1 MADVEVGSGT
11 HTPNSG
17 SPHPDRIPLIVRND
31 AVDRLSRPNS
41 RNQSPTTPVVDEP
54 PREDVAKELGIL
66 FHQIIEEA
74 TNFSVL
80 KIQKDAAQ
88 KEFDKREA
96 DFKKSEPIHE
106 RFPATEETQKR
117 SKDRAEK
124 ALKAISEKVEQKD
137 SSLKELAKRSAAR
150 IAPHIVASRGKPD
163 AQSRV
168 EELEKKC
175 QVLQEQLGNQAKLI
189 ENLRKSHEER
199 YKSLEDNYVKARK
212 DWGYTKSAQ
221 ANFERDCRPQLAD
234 ALNGLTTT
242 ETDIKVLKAQLI
254 TQVPKDLKQ
263 KLEKLNGLSERV
275 DKFPNLRLD
284 VDKLKQESSKIAKD
298 LEKLSLEQT
307 KLREEL
313 VQLKA
318 IEANMTKFPAKG
330 VSFKEGSNSP
340 VLESR
345 REVENQLPN
354 VSTADGRSRVLE
366 PPTTSTPSSLVGIEP
381 NLLAKIKSHV
391 EATATLKKSITEHH
405 ESVSRDILE
414 IKQTIK
420 SIEKREIDT
429 RAPQRLTDLE
439 RRLSSTTTPTPS
451 MSMAASG
458 VDFDT
463 IKNEILEVVEEK
475 QAAMDDVV
483 QSISSQWQTAIK
495 DSQIRCTNLEQRC
508 SDIKALY
515 DSLAALPNK
524 LETFQKSLN
533 ITIRQQQTDIDDTK
547 LNMAG
552 KVADLLRAKP
562 ELLPLAPIGDHV
574 VKRFDDKLSKLAK
587 SQQDLTQAVN
597 ERLEANT
604 DGLISIDRRL
614 NNINTKDMAVFI
626 IAQMESTYPDVRNAQ
641 SALVE
646 LKTSLHR
653 DESMIADLNTSLA
666 ALKSKVDTLET
677 RVPQNDDDEKAI
689 QSLRSE
695 VDDLILQ
702 VPHIRNIANSA
713 KETADTVNGNV
724 ATIQMDFNKFQTEI
738 AEEVGKFRID
748 LEEMKDQ
755 QQAKATSAPPASVHL
770 NKQSP
775 IPPPIPPQRQS
786 VILPPRSI
794 LNGNAA
800 RSSPKNSAPGTPQ
813 RHSSVQSDGTSKK
826 RKLNGSSTNTPKGSN
841 GVNGAKRKRKYRLDG
856 DDSEDSTFEP
866 NQPKISDD
874 DED

>member
-1 MADVEVGSGT
+1 
-11 HTPNSG
+11 
-17 SPHPDRIPLIVRND
+17 
-31 AVDRLSRPNS
+31 
-41 RNQSPTTPVVDEP
+41 
-54 PREDVAKELGIL
+54 
-66 FHQIIEEA
+66 
-74 TNFSVL
+74 
-80 KIQKDAAQ
+80 
-88 KEFDKREA
+88 
-96 DFKKSEPIHE
+96 
-106 RFPATEETQKR
+106 
-117 SKDRAEK
+117 
-124 ALKAISEKVEQKD
+124 
-137 SSLKELAKRSAAR
+137 
-150 IAPHIVASRGKPD
+150 
-163 AQSRV
+163 
-168 EELEKKC
+168 
-175 QVLQEQLGNQAKLI
+175 
-189 ENLRKSHEER
+189 
-199 YKSLEDNYVKARK
+199 
-212 DWGYTKSAQ
+212 
-221 ANFERDCRPQLAD
+221 
-234 ALNGLTTT
+234 
-242 ETDIKVLKAQLI
+242 
-254 TQVPKDLKQ
+254 
-263 KLEKLNGLSERV
+263 
-275 DKFPNLRLD
+275 
-284 VDKLKQESSKIAKD
+284 
-298 LEKLSLEQT
+298 
-307 KLREEL
+307 
-313 VQLKA
+313 
-318 IEANMTKFPAKG
+318 
-330 VSFKEGSNSP
+330 
-340 VLESR
+340 
-345 REVENQLPN
+345 
-354 VSTADGRSRVLE
+354 VLE

-414 IKQTIK
+414 IKQAIK
-420 SIEKREIDT
+420 DIEKREIDT
-429 RAPQRLTDLE
+429 RVPQRLTDLE
-439 RRLSSTTTPTPS
+439 RRLSSTTGPTPS

-458 VDFDT
+458 VDLDT

-495 DSQIRCTNLEQRC
+495 DNQIRCTNLEQRC

-562 ELLPLAPIGDHV
+562 ELLPLAPIGDLV

-614 NNINTKDMAVFI
+614 NNINTKDMAVYVL
-626 IAQMESTYPDVRNAQ
+626 AQMESTYPDVRNAQ

-653 DESMIADLNTSLA
+653 DESMIGDLNTSLA
-666 ALKSKVDTLET
+666 ALKNQVDTLKT
-677 RVPQNDDDEKAI
+677 RVSQNDHDEKAI

-702 VPHIRNIANSA
+702 VPQIRNVANSA
-713 KETADTVNGNV
+713 KETADTANDNI
-724 ATIQMDFNKFQTEI
+724 ATIQTDFNKFQTEI

-755 QQAKATSAPPASVHL
+755 QQAKATSAPPASVHS
-770 NKQSP
+770 NKQSA

-794 LNGNAA
+794 LNGNA

-813 RHSSVQSDGTSKK
+813 RHSSVQSDSTSKK
-826 RKLNGSSTNTPKGSN
+826 RKLNGSSTNTPKGAN